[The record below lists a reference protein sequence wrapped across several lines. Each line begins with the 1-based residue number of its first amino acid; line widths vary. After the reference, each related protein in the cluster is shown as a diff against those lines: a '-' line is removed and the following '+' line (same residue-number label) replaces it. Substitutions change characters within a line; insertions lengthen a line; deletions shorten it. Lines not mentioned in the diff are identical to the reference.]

1 MKRKLLWKRWISLAL
16 GAAMVGTM
24 IPATA
29 KAQEETSVALL
40 ADFTF
45 DDAAHVTGGGNAKA
59 EVKGTYELKDSKDAE
74 NGQALYLDGNASNY
88 LTVTDADGGS
98 LLTGKKAIT
107 ISYDAKPDRT
117 STSWVFYAA
126 PDTKTQTNGKE
137 YYIGAFA
144 NGGNTKVERYNN
156 GRTVGFTAS
165 TGTDW
170 AHVDIVYDENVTTVY
185 VNGLKKESVENSN
198 AQLTDIL
205 KDNSILYIGRANWGN
220 GESYKGWID
229 NFRIYDGALADEQ
242 LVDEDVAKAAV
253 VADKEALTIPETVTE
268 DFTLPA
274 KGQNGS
280 EITWTATA
288 SENAVIGTD
297 GYTVKVKRADDADVT
312 VTFTGTFTMG
322 KVTDTK
328 SFAVAVRKNM
338 DDADVVADA
347 LKALDIADKDE
358 VQGNITLPEKLEVEG
373 TDKDVTVAW
382 KSSNAEVVTDMEK
395 DGMAAGVVTRQE
407 KNVKVTMTATVT
419 CGKESGTKEITLTVK
434 AAPTQRPKTTE
445 YLFAYFTGSEGSATD
460 EQIYFSTSENG
471 AQWTDLTANGS
482 PVLSSAIGDKG
493 VRDPY
498 LIRSAE
504 GDRFWLIAT
513 DLSIYYRGGWG
524 RANATTQGSTN
535 LVVWE
540 SDNLVDWS
548 EPRLVDV
555 AGNIPGAG
563 CAWAPEAMYDAN
575 TGNYVVYW
583 ATASDES
590 NVNGDRMN
598 MYYATT
604 RDFRTFSDPV
614 LWIDRE
620 HSIIDTTMIQVGDKY
635 YRASGDGQITIEE
648 SDSIYEGWKIIGT
661 LKDIFNNNNYSGSKL
676 EGPEFFKYNEDDYLT
691 DADGNPVETW
701 GLMCDQYSEGKG
713 YLPFRTTNIADQTT
727 ASWSPASDV
736 NFGSLKKRHGTI
748 LPVTRAEY
756 NLIMQEIGKKDLPS
770 DMTALQAETE
780 NAVSVDDKDKYTEES
795 WTVYENALKKAEGIL
810 ANDAAT
816 QRTVDEGLEELR
828 DARIGLEEKAEPVVL
843 ESITVTAPTKTEYT
857 VGDELELAGMKVTAK
872 YSDGST
878 EDIAVTDCEISGY
891 DKTKTGEQTVT
902 VTYEGKTNTFKVT
915 VKEAAATPKLPYE
928 DVAETD
934 WFYDEV
940 AYNYYAETMT
950 GTDPTHFSPY
960 ATLVRAQ
967 FATILHRIE
976 GEPVVAY
983 TNRFPD
989 VPDKQFYS
997 TAVLWAADAKVVTGY
1012 TDSGYFG
1019 TNDPITREQM
1029 VVMMY
1034 RYADYKNYDIS
1045 KTADLS
1051 SFSDAEQVSGF
1062 AETAMKWA
1070 VENGIIEGKENTDN
1084 SYRLDPQG
1092 STSRAE
1098 CAIIIQRFMETFD
1111 K

>member
-242 LVDEDVAKAAV
+242 LVDEDVAKAAI

-434 AAPTQRPKTTE
+434 AAPAQKPKTTE

>member
-950 GTDPTHFSPY
+950 GIDPTHFSPY

-1012 TDSGYFG
+1012 TDSGCFG

>member
-1012 TDSGYFG
+1012 TDSG
-1019 TNDPITREQM
+1019 
-1029 VVMMY
+1029 
-1034 RYADYKNYDIS
+1034 
-1045 KTADLS
+1045 
-1051 SFSDAEQVSGF
+1051 
-1062 AETAMKWA
+1062 
-1070 VENGIIEGKENTDN
+1070 
-1084 SYRLDPQG
+1084 
-1092 STSRAE
+1092 
-1098 CAIIIQRFMETFD
+1098 
-1111 K
+1111 

>member
-1 MKRKLLWKRWISLAL
+1 MKRKLLWKRWVSLAL

-242 LVDEDVAKAAV
+242 LVDEDVAKAAI

-338 DDADVVADA
+338 DDADVVADV

-419 CGKESGTKEITLTVK
+419 C
-434 AAPTQRPKTTE
+434 
-445 YLFAYFTGSEGSATD
+445 
-460 EQIYFSTSENG
+460 
-471 AQWTDLTANGS
+471 
-482 PVLSSAIGDKG
+482 
-493 VRDPY
+493 
-498 LIRSAE
+498 
-504 GDRFWLIAT
+504 
-513 DLSIYYRGGWG
+513 
-524 RANATTQGSTN
+524 
-535 LVVWE
+535 
-540 SDNLVDWS
+540 
-548 EPRLVDV
+548 
-555 AGNIPGAG
+555 
-563 CAWAPEAMYDAN
+563 
-575 TGNYVVYW
+575 
-583 ATASDES
+583 
-590 NVNGDRMN
+590 
-598 MYYATT
+598 
-604 RDFRTFSDPV
+604 
-614 LWIDRE
+614 
-620 HSIIDTTMIQVGDKY
+620 
-635 YRASGDGQITIEE
+635 
-648 SDSIYEGWKIIGT
+648 
-661 LKDIFNNNNYSGSKL
+661 
-676 EGPEFFKYNEDDYLT
+676 
-691 DADGNPVETW
+691 
-701 GLMCDQYSEGKG
+701 
-713 YLPFRTTNIADQTT
+713 
-727 ASWSPASDV
+727 
-736 NFGSLKKRHGTI
+736 
-748 LPVTRAEY
+748 
-756 NLIMQEIGKKDLPS
+756 
-770 DMTALQAETE
+770 
-780 NAVSVDDKDKYTEES
+780 
-795 WTVYENALKKAEGIL
+795 
-810 ANDAAT
+810 
-816 QRTVDEGLEELR
+816 
-828 DARIGLEEKAEPVVL
+828 
-843 ESITVTAPTKTEYT
+843 
-857 VGDELELAGMKVTAK
+857 
-872 YSDGST
+872 
-878 EDIAVTDCEISGY
+878 
-891 DKTKTGEQTVT
+891 
-902 VTYEGKTNTFKVT
+902 
-915 VKEAAATPKLPYE
+915 
-928 DVAETD
+928 
-934 WFYDEV
+934 
-940 AYNYYAETMT
+940 
-950 GTDPTHFSPY
+950 
-960 ATLVRAQ
+960 
-967 FATILHRIE
+967 
-976 GEPVVAY
+976 
-983 TNRFPD
+983 
-989 VPDKQFYS
+989 
-997 TAVLWAADAKVVTGY
+997 
-1012 TDSGYFG
+1012 
-1019 TNDPITREQM
+1019 
-1029 VVMMY
+1029 
-1034 RYADYKNYDIS
+1034 
-1045 KTADLS
+1045 
-1051 SFSDAEQVSGF
+1051 
-1062 AETAMKWA
+1062 
-1070 VENGIIEGKENTDN
+1070 
-1084 SYRLDPQG
+1084 
-1092 STSRAE
+1092 
-1098 CAIIIQRFMETFD
+1098 
-1111 K
+1111 